1 MLTTIFLVSIFLLAS
16 CANSPSPAVSR
27 LSGAGSYQPPT
38 NTLPINSPV
47 VTTGCGHAS
56 PVQAGVSVNITIA
69 VNPAESE
76 GKSTRT
82 FLLHLPKQY
91 DDTKP
96 LAVILAFHGHGG
108 SAAGMEAGSGF
119 SPLADQQHFIAV
131 YPQGLNEQFTNISF
145 WADIGQIDYGIN
157 DVEYVSDLLNY
168 LQRTFCVDAQR
179 IYATGFSN
187 GGGMTTLLACRLA
200 GRIAAFAPMSGD
212 HFAIPGGCHPGRPV
226 PILYTHGSADPIVPY
241 NGSPPAKNPDW
252 PVPPVL
258 QYLQT
263 WATRD
268 GCSSGP
274 TIFLRQAGKAGQPGV
289 TGMQW
294 TGCQGNV
301 RIVHY
306 RIDGGGHSWPP
317 KIEGHTMAQVM
328 WQFFS
333 QYSLPGA

>member
-1 MLTTIFLVSIFLLAS
+1 MAIFLVSIFLLAS
-16 CANSPSPAVSR
+16 CSNSPSAAKSSMAGGSEYQSPADS
-27 LSGAGSYQPPT
+27 
-38 NTLPINSPV
+38 LPVNSAV
-47 VTTGCGHAS
+47 VTTGCGHTS
-56 PVQAGVSVNITIA
+56 PVSAGISVKMTVA
-69 VNPAESE
+69 VDPAESE
-76 GKSTRT
+76 GNSTRT

-91 DDTKP
+91 DDTRP
-96 LAVILAFHGHGG
+96 MAVILVFHGHGG
-108 SAAGMEAGSGF
+108 NASGMEQGSGI
-119 SPLADQQHFIAV
+119 STLADQQHFIAV
-131 YPQGLNEQFTNISF
+131 YPQGLTERFTNISF

-157 DVEYVSDLLNY
+157 DVLFVSDLLNY
-168 LQRTFCVDAQR
+168 LQRTFCVDAHR

-226 PILYTHGSADPIVPY
+226 PILYTHGTADPLVPY
-241 NGSPPAKNPDW
+241 NGSPPSKTPDW

-263 WATRD
+263 WAARD

-274 TIFLRQAGKAGQPGV
+274 TIFLQQAGKSGQPGV

-294 TGCQGNV
+294 TRCQGNV
-301 RIVHY
+301 RVVHY
-306 RIDGGGHSWPP
+306 RIDGGGHRWPP
-317 KIEGHTMAQVM
+317 VIEGQPAALVM

-333 QYSLPGA
+333 QFTLP

>member
-1 MLTTIFLVSIFLLAS
+1 MLTIIFFVSFFLLAS
-16 CANSPSPAVSR
+16 CTNSPSPPDAR
-27 LSGAGSYQPPT
+27 LSDEGSYQPPV

-47 VTTGCGHAS
+47 ITTGCGHAS
-56 PVQAGVSVNITIA
+56 PVQAGVSANITIA

-108 SAAGMEAGSGF
+108 SAVGMEAGAGF
-119 SPLADQQHFIAV
+119 SALADQQHFLAV

-226 PILYTHGSADPIVPY
+226 PILYTHGTADPIVPY
-241 NGSPPAKNPDW
+241 NGSPPGKNPDW

-263 WATRD
+263 WAARD

-274 TIFLRQAGKAGQPGV
+274 TIFLRQAGKSGQPGV
-289 TGMQW
+289 TGIRW

-317 KIEGHTMAQVM
+317 KIEEHTMAQVM

-333 QYSLPGA
+333 EYKLP